1 MKVTQKSERLS
12 MPETYKLKRFIY
24 RVRQRCNWCQV
35 PLALA
40 EATLDHLTPLSR
52 GGSNALENL
61 TLACD
66 NCNQLRNMQDMMGKR
81 FPPLEPHHQPGKRRK
96 YRNGRIKHKKH
107 KNPVD
112 PMHSHAAKN
121 LLDHF
126 RKIKPVDTQSEK

>member
-40 EATLDHLTPLSR
+40 EATLDHLTPLAR
-52 GGSNALENL
+52 GGSNRLENL
-61 TLACD
+61 TLACLA
-66 NCNQLRNMQDMMGKR
+66 CNQLRNEREMKR
-81 FPPLEPHHQPGKRRK
+81 FVPLEKHHKPGKRRK
-96 YRNGRIKHKKH
+96 YRNGRVKHEKH